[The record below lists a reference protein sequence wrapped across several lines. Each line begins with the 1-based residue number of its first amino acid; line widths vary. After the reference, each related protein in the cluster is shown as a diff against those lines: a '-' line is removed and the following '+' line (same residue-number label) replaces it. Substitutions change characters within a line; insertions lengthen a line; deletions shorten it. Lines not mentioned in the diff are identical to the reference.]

1 MTVSG
6 IACFSPSDQDGQPET
21 VLGLFQDGTVT
32 NHVFNK

>member
-21 VLGLFQDGTVT
+21 VLEPFQDG
-32 NHVFNK
+32 NRDKPRIQ